1 VGLTLLDALHHLS
14 ILLGHHFGG
23 TVCFGCCA
31 LFRLCRLLL
40 SLLLE
45 LQFKLIKL
53 ALNLKDL
60 GRDKV
65 VLGEAVRRLLTFRF
79 I

>member
-1 VGLTLLDALHHLS
+1 MGLTLLDPLHHLP
-14 ILLGHHFGG
+14 ILLAHHFGG

-31 LFRLCRLLL
+31 LFRLISLLL
-40 SLLLE
+40 GLLLE

-53 ALNLKDL
+53 ALNLEDL
-60 GRDKV
+60 GRDEV

>member
-14 ILLGHHFGG
+14 IILIHHFCG
-23 TVCFGCCA
+23 TVFFGCCA
-31 LFRLCRLLL
+31 LFWLSCLLL
-40 SLLLE
+40 SLLFE

-53 ALNLKDL
+53 ALNLEDL

-65 VLGEAVRRLLTFRF
+65 ILGKAV
-79 I
+79 